1 MGAIFLMTTKPK
13 SASATKTIPPPEA
26 EQDFHLDQVLTISG
40 GHLTHDMFSGFIP
53 ALLPLIQEQLA
64 ISYALTG
71 SLAVYARLPSLL
83 NPFLGYIA
91 DKVSVRYFVILAP
104 AITATLIN
112 CIGLTSTY
120 FSLVLLLLAIG
131 VSIAAFH
138 APAPAMIGRVSGSKV
153 GTGMSIF
160 MAGGE
165 MGRMLG
171 PLLAVAG
178 VEWFGIGGMWRLS
191 IIGWLVSAIL
201 YYRFRDIAAQPR
213 SKLPVS
219 FGELLPQIR
228 VVFLPL
234 AGILFTRSFLLISL
248 STFLP
253 IFMSDVLESSLWL
266 AAASLTILEGG
277 GFVGALLSGTL
288 SDRFGRPQVLLFLF
302 STAPFL
308 FFLFLYG
315 PSILAIPVLIALGL
329 TAISPTPVL
338 LALVQDQF
346 KENRA
351 LTNGLFMTI
360 NFLTYA
366 LAVSA
371 VGVWADQFGLFQAF
385 LFSGVIAL
393 FAIPV
398 VSMLPKSA

>member
-1 MGAIFLMTTKPK
+1 MTTNPAPP
-13 SASATKTIPPPEA
+13 STTKTIPPSEA
-26 EQDFHLDQVLTISG
+26 EQDFQVDQVLTISG
-40 GHLTHDMFSGFIP
+40 GHLIHDMFSGFIP

-64 ISYALTG
+64 INYALTG

-112 CIGLTSTY
+112 CIGFTSTY
-120 FSLVLLLLAIG
+120 FTLVLLLLAIG

-138 APAPAMIGRVSGSKV
+138 APAPAMIGHVSGSRV

-160 MAGGE
+160 MGGGE
-165 MGRMLG
+165 LGRMFG
-171 PLLAVAG
+171 PILAVAG
-178 VEWFGIGGMWRLS
+178 VEWFGLGGMWRLS

-213 SKLPVS
+213 SKISAS
-219 FGELLPQIR
+219 FGQLLPQIR
-228 VVFLPL
+228 RVFLPL
-234 AGILFTRSFLLISL
+234 GGILLARSFLLISL

-266 AAASLTILEGG
+266 AAASLAILEGG

-288 SDRFGRPQVLLFLF
+288 SDRFGRSQVLLFLF

-308 FFLFLYG
+308 FFFFLYG
-315 PSILAIPVLIALGL
+315 PSILAIPALIALGL
-329 TAISPTPVL
+329 TVISPTPVL
-338 LALVQDQF
+338 LAIVQDQF

-371 VGVWADQFGLFQAF
+371 VGIWADQFGLFQAF
-385 LFSGVIAL
+385 LTSGVIAL
-393 FAIPV
+393 LAIPIV
-398 VSMLPKSA
+398 KTLPKGI